1 MVNRLFFSLFTFS
14 TLIVFF
20 ILLLQTNG
28 IFQLVEWKLLDA
40 FFQARSVE
48 QVDPRIVMVT
58 FDDTDIAKI
67 GKWPFSDARITELI
81 NKIKQDNP
89 KVIGLDLYRNLTIE
103 PGKEELDLLF
113 SSTKNLIVTEK
124 YVEPSV
130 PPPPQVNYEEQVG
143 FVDTV
148 VDLDGTVR
156 RALLSIEKPNGN
168 VISSFGIKVAFKYLE
183 SLNIFAQ
190 PQGGLSG
197 LVTLGKSKIKPL
209 HSYQAGYAASDIG
222 GYQTLINYRCLSSCF
237 ENISMNDVMTG
248 QYSKGL
254 FNNRIVLIGSTAES
268 LRDFFLSPY
277 GKIPGVYIHANIISQ
292 FINGAIDGRPLLQT
306 YPKLMEGVWVLLWAY
321 LGATGISGFLK
332 ANGLGKIKFVVG
344 ILGFLVL
351 GTITIFS
358 ISYISFLF
366 SFWLPILPTL
376 FSFLLSSFVC
386 IIYLGEK
393 FRYASNIDELTQ
405 IANRRYFDRFLLKSF
420 TAKQG
425 LSVILCDIDYFKLYN
440 DTYGHQAGDKC
451 LQQVAQ
457 ALSQSVRNGE
467 LAGRYGGEEFAV
479 VLPNTNYEAA
489 LSVAERIV
497 TNVRSLNIPHGS
509 SKTSNIVTLS
519 CGVADMTEEDGS
531 SLDLLIKADRAL
543 YRAKEAG
550 RDRALGY
557 VK

>member
-1 MVNRLFFSLFTFS
+1 M
-14 TLIVFF
+14 
-20 ILLLQTNG
+20 
-28 IFQLVEWKLLDA
+28 
-40 FFQARSVE
+40 
-48 QVDPRIVMVT
+48 
-58 FDDTDIAKI
+58 
-67 GKWPFSDARITELI
+67 
-81 NKIKQDNP
+81 
-89 KVIGLDLYRNLTIE
+89 
-103 PGKEELDLLF
+103 
-113 SSTKNLIVTEK
+113 
-124 YVEPSV
+124 
-130 PPPPQVNYEEQVG
+130 
-143 FVDTV
+143 
-148 VDLDGTVR
+148 
-156 RALLSIEKPNGN
+156 
-168 VISSFGIKVAFKYLE
+168 
-183 SLNIFAQ
+183 
-190 PQGGLSG
+190 
-197 LVTLGKSKIKPL
+197 
-209 HSYQAGYAASDIG
+209 
-222 GYQTLINYRCLSSCF
+222 
-237 ENISMNDVMTG
+237 
-248 QYSKGL
+248 
-254 FNNRIVLIGSTAES
+254 
-268 LRDFFLSPY
+268 
-277 GKIPGVYIHANIISQ
+277 
-292 FINGAIDGRPLLQT
+292 
-306 YPKLMEGVWVLLWAY
+306 
-321 LGATGISGFLK
+321 
-332 ANGLGKIKFVVG
+332 G

>member
-1 MVNRLFFSLFTFS
+1 MQ
-14 TLIVFF
+14 I
-20 ILLLQTNG
+20 NG
-28 IFQLVEWKLLDA
+28 TFQLVEWKLLDS
-40 FFQARSVE
+40 FFQMRSLE
-48 QVDPRIVMVT
+48 KVDPQIVMVT
-58 FDDTDIAKI
+58 FDDTDIARV
-67 GKWPFSDARITELI
+67 GKWPFSDAVVARLI
-81 NKIKQDNP
+81 SKIKQDKP
-89 KVIGLDLYRNLTIE
+89 KVIGLDLYRNLTVE
-103 PGKEELDLLF
+103 PGKEELNQLF

-124 YVEPSV
+124 FVEPSV

-168 VISSFGIKVAFKYLE
+168 LISSFGVKVAFKYLE

-190 PQGGLSG
+190 PQGGMTG
-197 LVTLGKSKIKPL
+197 LVTLGKLEIKPF

-237 ENISMNDVMTG
+237 ENISMNDVITG
-248 QYSKGL
+248 KYSKGL

-277 GKIPGVYIHANIISQ
+277 GKISGVYIHANIISQ
-292 FINGAIDGRPLLQT
+292 LINGAIDDRPLLET

-332 ANGLGKIKFVVG
+332 ANGLGKIKFVIG
-344 ILGFLVL
+344 ILGFLVF

-358 ISYISFLF
+358 ISYVSFLF

-376 FSFLLSSFVC
+376 SSFLLSSFVC

-420 TAKQG
+420 TAKQR
-425 LSVILCDIDYFKLYN
+425 LSVILCDIDHFKLYN

-497 TNVRSLNIPHGS
+497 TNVRALNIPHRS

-519 CGVADMTEEDGS
+519 CGVADMTDEDGS
-531 SLDLLIKADRAL
+531 SFDLLIKADRAL

-557 VK
+557 VKKNDDLSNGHVASNKDLTYYDV

>member
-1 MVNRLFFSLFTFS
+1 MQ
-14 TLIVFF
+14 I
-20 ILLLQTNG
+20 NG
-28 IFQLVEWKLLDA
+28 TFQLVEWKLLDV
-40 FFQARSVE
+40 FFQVRSLEV
-48 QVDPRIVMVT
+48 VDPRIVMVT
-58 FDDTDIAKI
+58 FDDTDIAKV
-67 GKWPFSDARITELI
+67 GKWPFSDAVVAQLI
-81 NKIKQDNP
+81 SKIKQDKP

-103 PGKEELDLLF
+103 PGKEELDQLF

-124 YVEPSV
+124 FVEPSV

-156 RALLSIEKPNGN
+156 RALLSIQKPNGN
-168 VISSFGIKVAFKYLE
+168 LISSFGVKVAFKYLE
-183 SLNIFAQ
+183 SLNIFPQ
-190 PQGGLSG
+190 PQGGMSG
-197 LVTLGKSKIKPL
+197 LVTLGKSEIKPL

-222 GYQTLINYRCLSSCF
+222 GYQTLMNYRCLSSCF

-248 QYSKGL
+248 RYSKGL

-425 LSVILCDIDYFKLYN
+425 LSVILCDIDHFKLYN

-479 VLPNTNYEAA
+479 VLPNTSYEAA

-497 TNVRSLNIPHGS
+497 TNVRALNIPHGS